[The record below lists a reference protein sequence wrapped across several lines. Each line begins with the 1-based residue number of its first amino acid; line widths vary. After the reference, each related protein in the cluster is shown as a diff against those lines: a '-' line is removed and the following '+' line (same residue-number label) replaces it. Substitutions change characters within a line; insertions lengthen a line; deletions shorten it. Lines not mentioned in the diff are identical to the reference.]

1 MLRTG
6 QSPIRTS
13 FGAGLRSRWNES
25 LERANSIVKK
35 GRTTRAFVA
44 GVACPWQ
51 AKRLDEVNYGEVG
64 EIAAYNDVTIVL
76 EASDGADSPFV
87 K

>member
-1 MLRTG
+1 M
-6 QSPIRTS
+6 
-13 FGAGLRSRWNES
+13 
-25 LERANSIVKK
+25 KK

-76 EASDGADSPFV
+76 EASDGADSPLV